1 VAGGFVGL
9 TMLGL
14 PATGW
19 LGARPGPLSDLLK
32 ERILARLGDPQ
43 RFAAVPLAMAGGA
56 AVAARPPAETSTRGR
71 RLFLSISGAWVV
83 ATVCAVV
90 AQVLGVPTQVA
101 RAHRYVGSPADYLAH
116 VPSAPLGD
124 GLPPGETDA
133 PDPELWGSPGGPAPV
148 ALVLERYN
156 APAYRAAA
164 TTDPSRVAAPGVL
177 VLRG

>member
-90 AQVLGVPTQVA
+90 AQVLGVPTAGA
-101 RAHRYVGSPADYLAH
+101 RVLSYLFPLSILTGVFLWWVTGWSGSRP
-116 VPSAPLGD
+116 
-124 GLPPGETDA
+124 
-133 PDPELWGSPGGPAPV
+133 
-148 ALVLERYN
+148 
-156 APAYRAAA
+156 
-164 TTDPSRVAAPGVL
+164 
-177 VLRG
+177 